1 MKDKTTMQE
10 TENIKSVIEAA
21 ASNPKIATLV
31 AASTTGIGAATQFGL
46 IDGWL
51 SRAAMIVGLLTAV
64 VVLGIQMI
72 RLEMA
77 LRERARAKKEIP

>member
-1 MKDKTTMQE
+1 MKEPE
-10 TENIKSVIEAA
+10 TVRSAIEAA
-21 ASNPKIATLV
+21 ASNPKIATVV

-51 SRAAMIVGLLTAV
+51 SRGSMIVGLITAV
-64 VVLGIQMI
+64 VVLGIQLI

-77 LRERARAKKEIP
+77 LRERAQDKKEGS

>member
-1 MKDKTTMQE
+1 MKEPE
-10 TENIKSVIEAA
+10 TVRSAIEAA
-21 ASNPKIATLV
+21 ASNPKIATVV

-51 SRAAMIVGLLTAV
+51 SRGSMIVGLITAV
-64 VVLGIQMI
+64 VVLGIQLI

-77 LRERARAKKEIP
+77 LRERAQDKKETIE

>member
-1 MKDKTTMQE
+1 MNEPE
-10 TENIKSVIEAA
+10 TARSAIEAA

-31 AASTTGIGAATQFGL
+31 AASTSGVGAATQFGL

-51 SRAAMIVGLLTAV
+51 SRCALIVGLLTAV
-64 VVLGIQMI
+64 VVLGIQLI

-77 LRERARAKKEIP
+77 LRERAQKNKEPT

>member
-1 MKDKTTMQE
+1 MKDKTMQE
-10 TENIKSVIEAA
+10 PENVRSAIESA
-21 ASNPKIATLV
+21 ASNPKVATFV
-31 AASTTGIGAATQFGL
+31 AASTTGVGAATQFGL

-64 VVLGIQMI
+64 VVLGIQLI

-77 LRERARAKKEIP
+77 LRERARDKKEVP